1 MHNAFREYSYLHH
14 LLQSPTLCS
23 MTIETYIITKDK
35 LFWII
40 IVIAHL
46 RDNIVLLKG
55 KAKYILVIL
64 LLTIP
69 VE

>member
-1 MHNAFREYSYLHH
+1 MQLPAPFVSVSNFVLHDSRDMHNNKR
-14 LLQSPTLCS
+14 Q
-23 MTIETYIITKDK
+23 K

-69 VE
+69 AE